1 MDTLL
6 RQKYETLQNAEDFE
20 CWYLVKQPTEF
31 SSICYLVSILER
43 YQNEH
48 SSDVFQ
54 TYVESKIANINRER
68 HLDISSNYRA
78 LRIAAFYGLIKMV
91 SSSYQDSILTETYY
105 EIKARCGGAF
115 ENISTYSD
123 IIQRQIEKMYA
134 STSIDEKFD
143 SVRRNFRLYPVLFL
157 YKILL
162 EIGYATNNYSIS
174 MDEYRYLVATST
186 TYNKFLETLLL
197 IQKWRD
203 ASDADRDLFSPFRAK
218 FDNRFI
224 QALKQLTTLNVD
236 TSSGITL
243 KRECVSEVAQKVFSF
258 EKYLRNERFD
268 DAKFVDFL
276 CSKEWLVDEKTD
288 DDQNA
293 DEENL
298 SDEET
303 KELPQIE
310 TPEQYNEPPVQIIYY
325 GVPGCGKSYEVNK
338 EIDGKLAGLQDKE
351 YHKVRCV
358 FHQEYSN
365 ADFVGQVYPFVEP
378 GGHGVDYRFKP
389 GPFAEVVRRA
399 YREPN
404 EPFFLIIEEIN
415 RGNAAAIFG
424 EVFQLLDR
432 IKPGDSPDESTENIY
447 QPGWSSY
454 GVSNADVN
462 AYIRQKTVDEEEIR
476 VLRQNHD
483 SLYDEE
489 INIQRD
495 DCAHKVI
502 NGNVRTVR
510 ERELHFT
517 WTTAIRLPPNI
528 SIYAT
533 MNTSDQNVSTMD
545 NAFQRRL
552 ESKMIRNDLK
562 NEAQYNI
569 KIKGTNV
576 YWGAFRDWVNE
587 KILSTPGISKAD
599 DKCLGGW
606 FISTAVEM
614 KDAEGNVTK
623 YEDIKREVFAE
634 KVIKYLWDDV
644 FKRNTAAE
652 IFRKGTGNGE
662 FKSLS
667 ELIDVFEK
675 KNDDGSFRYV
685 NLDAFDKVFKLSQE
699 DKANLIKDINGVSAQ
714 DNPGN
719 NAIAEGEPGVDA

>member
-1 MDTLL
+1 MFHYNFTND
-6 RQKYETLQNAEDFE
+6 
-20 CWYLVKQPTEF
+20 
-31 SSICYLVSILER
+31 
-43 YQNEH
+43 
-48 SSDVFQ
+48 
-54 TYVESKIANINRER
+54 
-68 HLDISSNYRA
+68 
-78 LRIAAFYGLIKMV
+78 LRISNLDGILQEAACAFLNNSVPSANEDKSKNNNFMTVGFYFNLKACGSCARLAAAGNTKKVVLNFIKKFQYPNMRTNADYELAIQDGIKLAPMREIVKLLNALYLIDKEQAYL
-91 SSSYQDSILTETYY
+91 SRD
-105 EIKARCGGAF
+105 EIKYFIFFNERIAKAEHHNIIETAIQLLDYRRTNVF
-115 ENISTYSD
+115 PENISTNEEEHQWNQPD
-123 IIQRQIEKMYA
+123 RQIRETLNCTGCFREHLDKIMLDANVISRDAKADLFEIVNY
-134 STSIDEKFD
+134 D
-143 SVRRNFRLYPVLFL
+143 SFWNGNTIENWQEY
-157 YKILL
+157 
-162 EIGYATNNYSIS
+162 
-174 MDEYRYLVATST
+174 MDENLIVEEGELGINGHEDRAQDHENHVPIQIRP
-186 TYNKFLETLLL
+186 LET
-197 IQKWRD
+197 
-203 ASDADRDLFSPFRAK
+203 
-218 FDNRFI
+218 
-224 QALKQLTTLNVD
+224 
-236 TSSGITL
+236 
-243 KRECVSEVAQKVFSF
+243 E
-258 EKYLRNERFD
+258 
-268 DAKFVDFL
+268 
-276 CSKEWLVDEKTD
+276 
-288 DDQNA
+288 
-293 DEENL
+293 
-298 SDEET
+298 
-303 KELPQIE
+303 
-310 TPEQYNEPPVQIIYY
+310 QIIYY

-576 YWGAFRDWVNE
+576 YWGAFRDWVNK

-667 ELIDVFEK
+667 ELIDAFEK

>member
-1 MDTLL
+1 MDSLL
-6 RQKYETLQNAEDFE
+6 QKKYDSLQNAEDFE

-31 SSICYLVSILER
+31 SSICYLVSILEK

-54 TYVESKIANINRER
+54 TYVESKISDINKER

-78 LRIAAFYGLIKMV
+78 LRIAAFYGLIKMET
-91 SSSYQDSILTETYY
+91 SSYQGSILTETYY
-105 EIKARCGGAF
+105 EIKNRCEGNF

-143 SVRRNFRLYPVLFL
+143 SVRSNFRLYPVLFL

-174 MDEYRYLVATST
+174 LDEYRYLVATST

-236 TSSGITL
+236 TSSDITL

-268 DAKFVDFL
+268 NAKFVDFL

-325 GVPGCGKSYEVNK
+325 GVPGCGKSYKAENDIDKELNK
-338 EIDGKLAGLQDKE
+338 HNVENKE

-358 FHQEYSN
+358 FHPEYSN
-365 ADFVGQVYPFVEP
+365 ADFVGQVYPFVDP
-378 GGHGVDYRFKP
+378 DGHGVDYRFKP
-389 GPFAEVVRRA
+389 GPFADVVRRA
-399 YREPN
+399 YHDPN
-404 EPFFLIIEEIN
+404 KPFFLIIEEIN

-424 EVFQLLDR
+424 EMFQLLDR
-432 IKPGDSPDESTENIY
+432 IKPGDNPDKSTENIY

-454 GVSNADVN
+454 GVSNTDVN
-462 AYIRQKTVDEEEIR
+462 AYIRQKTTDEEEIR
-476 VLRQNHD
+476 AKRQNKE
-483 SLYDEE
+483 SLFESE
-489 INIQRD
+489 INFQRD
-495 DCAHKVI
+495 DCAHVVVN
-502 NGNVRTVR
+502 NGTRDDSTH
-510 ERELHFT
+510 ELHFT
-517 WTTAIRLPPNI
+517 WTTAIRLPPNL

-533 MNTSDQNVSTMD
+533 MNTSDQNVITMD
-545 NAFQRRL
+545 NAFQRRFK
-552 ESKMIRNDLK
+552 SRMIRNDLD
-562 NEAQYNI
+562 NVAQYNI
-569 KIKGTNV
+569 KIEGTNV
-576 YWGAFRDWVNE
+576 CWGAFRKWVNE
-587 KILSTPGISKAD
+587 KILSTPNISKAD

-606 FISTAVEM
+606 FISTSVKREN
-614 KDAEGNVTK
+614 NVTK
-623 YEDIKREVFAE
+623 FEDVSRVDFAE

-644 FKRNTAAE
+644 FKRNAATV
-652 IFRKGTGNGE
+652 IFKKGSGNDE

-667 ELIDVFEK
+667 ELIDAFE
-675 KNDDGSFRYV
+675 NETGQMTE
-685 NLDAFDKVFKLSQE
+685 AFDKVFKLSDD
-699 DKANLIKDINGVSAQ
+699 DKRNLIKDINGVSQQ
-714 DNPGN
+714 DDLAGEGSM
-719 NAIAEGEPGVDA
+719 EGETVADA